1 MATQRLRAANADDGE
16 EAKMDMSPMIDMVF
30 LLLLFFLVVSNPKTI
45 KIDPR
50 LKPPIADAAKTAKS
64 KHGKIVVNIH
74 NSGDFYAEDTITR
87 FDTKEDLIDYIKK
100 EKDIIDGR
108 GITPVLHIRGDS
120 TAEFKFCRQ
129 VIRSG
134 AAAGVNQVAFGAFK
148 KE

>member
-1 MATQRLRAANADDGE
+1 MATSKLRAANADDGE
-16 EAKMDMSPMIDMVF
+16 DAKMDMSPMIDMVF

-45 KIDPR
+45 RIDPR
-50 LKPPIADAAKTAKS
+50 LKPPIADAAKTAAS

-74 NSGDFYAEDTITR
+74 NNGDFYAEDTVTI
-87 FDTKEDLIDYIKK
+87 FNTKEDLIDYIKK
-100 EKDIIDGR
+100 EKENIDGR
-108 GITPVLHIRGDS
+108 GIVPVLHIRCDS
-120 TAEFKFCRQ
+120 TAEFKYCRQ

>member
-64 KHGKIVVNIH
+64 KQGKIVINIH
-74 NSGDFYAEDTITR
+74 NSGDFYAEDATTL
-87 FDTKEDLIDYIKK
+87 FNTKDDLIEYIKK
-100 EKDIIDGR
+100 QKVIIDSR

-120 TAEFKFCRQ
+120 TAEFKYCRQ

>member
-1 MATQRLRAANADDGE
+1 
-16 EAKMDMSPMIDMVF
+16 MDMSPMIDMVF

-45 KIDPR
+45 KIDPS

-120 TAEFKFCRQ
+120 TAEFKYCRQ

-148 KE
+148 KQ